1 MSGSNIGYKI
11 HVYFESLHI
20 RPPTRTQLEA
30 ADDGRRRRLTGYV
43 MTNANLGTAV
53 DAWCTDEAAA
63 TATYGDIKT
72 WNTEGVTSMVGLMCP
87 HYQNGVGCGS
97 ASGYG
102 CRPHMATCNP
112 DIGFWNTG
120 AVTDMRQVAGPP
132 LE

>member
-30 ADDGRRRRLTGYV
+30 ADDGRRRQLTITGYV
-43 MTNANLGTAV
+43 MTDANLETAV

-72 WNTEGVTSMVGLMCP
+72 WNTEGVTSMYGLMSP
-87 HYQNGVGCGS
+87 DFQNGGNYCGN
-97 ASGYG
+97 
-102 CRPHMATCNP
+102 CRPHMSTCNP
-112 DIGFWNTG
+112 EIGDWDTG
-120 AVTDMRQVAGPP
+120 AVTTM
-132 LE
+132 L

>member
-43 MTNANLGTAV
+43 MTNANLETAV

-63 TATYGDIKT
+63 TATYGYIKT
-72 WNTEGVTSMVGLMCP
+72 WNTEGVTSMAYLISP
-87 HYQNGVGCGS
+87 RFQNGNNCYS
-97 ASGYG
+97 N
-102 CRPHMATCNP
+102 CRPHMSTCNP
-112 DIGFWNTG
+112 EIGGWNTE
-120 AVTDMRQVAGPP
+120 AVTDMRQVAGPL